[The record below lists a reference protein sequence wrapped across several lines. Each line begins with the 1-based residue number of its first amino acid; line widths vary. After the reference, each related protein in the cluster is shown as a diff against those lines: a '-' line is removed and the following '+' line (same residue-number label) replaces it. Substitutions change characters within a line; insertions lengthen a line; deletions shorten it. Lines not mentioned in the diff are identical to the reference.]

1 MQTQREIELEAY
13 AFGKE
18 RMTKAIA
25 KNEQQGHADSNPYA
39 QAIYRRFVLPL
50 ADAIREDISAK
61 RTGRNQAHVQL
72 LRGVDADAAAYIA
85 VRAALT
91 TLLSGVGEDEKRGAA
106 RSVASEIGRSVYH
119 EHLLTNFADM
129 QPELFYHLTNDFE
142 RKMSKNESYRMTVY
156 KQQAKKAGLELPV
169 WSSGDVTQVGSYI
182 VDRLE
187 QFGMLSSSRM
197 TVPSGQGKS
206 KQYIMVRMTEDT
218 QRLIDQ
224 IREFVIEATP
234 YFLPCVE
241 PPKDWTAVNEGGFHT
256 DEMRRLMPW
265 AIKVKPAARDII
277 LATNPQQDLQAL
289 NYLQRTPWRINRKML
304 EAVSQVHQHFDME
317 EIITQAEK
325 PRPRKPEWLSESMK
339 KEDMDELQL
348 DEFAKWR
355 RNMAEWHTEAKQRG
369 VVWGRFYNAVRVAR
383 KFQDYDAIYFVYFMD
398 FRGRKYVQTT
408 GVSPQGSD
416 LQKALLEFA
425 EGEPLDTP
433 DAVRWFKINGAN
445 KWGYDKASLDD
456 RAKWVDERHDLLQA
470 FGADP
475 INNTGWTEADKPL
488 QFLAWCMEYAE
499 WKTGIGTFRSRLAVG
514 LDGSCNGLQNFSAM
528 LRDEVGGRAT
538 NLVPASLPNDIYQ
551 MVADE
556 TLRRLQEAGCDE
568 DEFLESLRQRWLKH
582 GISRSLVKRSVMTL
596 PYGSRQS
603 SCAEFIVSDYLRKG
617 TAPEFARTEYGR
629 AARYLARFVW
639 ASIGVVVVKAR
650 EAMDWLQSS
659 SRAILKGGDDRI
671 MWTTPTGFPV
681 VSIYWK
687 PSIHQIHT
695 KLAGQARLKL
705 HHDTDVPDFN
715 RHKNGI
721 APNFV
726 HSLDA
731 SHLTAVTRACAARG
745 IAALHMIHDDF
756 GTHPRHTQALYEII
770 RQEFLAMYEERDP
783 MAEFGACYGLPY
795 TPVLGSLDLRQ
806 VLDSQYFFS

>member
-13 AFGKE
+13 AFGKD
-18 RMTKAIA
+18 RMGKAIA

-50 ADAIREDISAK
+50 AEAIREDISAK
-61 RTGRNQAHVQL
+61 RVGRNQAHVQL
-72 LRGVDADAAAYIA
+72 LRGIDADAAAYIA

-91 TLLSGVGEDEKRGAA
+91 TMLAGVGEDEKRGAA

-119 EHLLTNFADM
+119 EHLLTNFADL

-142 RKMSKNESYRMTVY
+142 RKMSRSESYRMTVY

-169 WSSGDVTQVGSYI
+169 WSSGDVTQVGAYI
-182 VDRLE
+182 VDKLE

-197 TVPSGQGKS
+197 TKTEGVKN
-206 KQYIMVRMTEDT
+206 KQYVMVRLTEDT
-218 QRLIDQ
+218 QRLIEQ
-224 IREFVIEATP
+224 ITEFVIESTP

-241 PPKDWTAVNEGGFHT
+241 PPKDWVAVNDGGFHT

-265 AIKVKPAARDII
+265 AIKVKPAARDIV
-277 LATNPQQDLQAL
+277 LAMNPTEDLQAL
-289 NYLQRTPWRINRKML
+289 NDLQATRWRVNKKML

-325 PRPRKPEWLSESMK
+325 PRPHKPEWLSESMT
-339 KEDMDELQL
+339 KEEMDDLQL

-355 RNMAEWHTEAKQRG
+355 RAMAEWHTEAKQRG
-369 VVWGRFYNAVRVAR
+369 IVWGRFYNAVRVAR
-383 KFQDYDAIYFVYFMD
+383 KFAEYDAIHFVYFMD

-425 EGEPLDTP
+425 DGEPLDTP

-456 RAKWVDERHDLLQA
+456 RAKWVDERHDLLVA
-470 FGADP
+470 FGTDP
-475 INNTGWTEADKPL
+475 INNSAWVEADKPL

-499 WKTGIGTFRSRLAVG
+499 WQVFGSTFRSRLAVG

-528 LRDEVGGRAT
+528 LRDEVGGKAT
-538 NLVPASLPNDIYQ
+538 NLVPSPLPNDIYQ

-556 TLRRLQEAGCDE
+556 TTRRLHETGEESCE
-568 DEFLESLRQRWLKH
+568 LLESYRQRWMKH

-603 SCAEFIVSDYLRKG
+603 SCADFIVSDYLRQKK
-617 TAPEFARTEYGR
+617 APEFARQEYGK
-629 AARYLARFVW
+629 AARYLAKFVW

-650 EAMDWLQSS
+650 EAMDWLQRA
-659 SRAILKGGDDRI
+659 SRAILKAGADRI

-681 VSIYWK
+681 VSIYWR
-687 PSIHQIHT
+687 PSVHQIHT

-705 HHDTDVPDFN
+705 HHDTDEPDLN

-731 SHLTAVTRACAARG
+731 SHLTAVTRACTARG
-745 IAALHMIHDDF
+745 IKALHMIHDDF
-756 GTHPRHTQALYEII
+756 GTHAKHTQALYEAI

-783 MAEFGACYGLPY
+783 MQEFGASYGLEY
-795 TPVLGSLDLRQ
+795 TPDLGSLDLRQ